1 MIFVCFFKLSTKS
14 TINVNFSSQRNF
26 WKKWTFGT
34 VCYRKGTL
42 RHAEHLSS
50 IVQVRKVTSA
60 TNECN
65 IKNLFG
71 LPSMLHFLALFSLK
85 IAAAVLQFA
94 GNCGF
99 GHTRAETEE
108 FCVST
113 LKLQWRSPS
122 SMLQAPALAK
132 VALPQRKF
140 TAAVV
145 KLVVVAWNI
154 NGISRRQRKKPEE
167 SPSVLPASG
176 PKTLGSLPSL
186 NRQVVK
192 HLAVILCHTS

>member
-1 MIFVCFFKLSTKS
+1 M
-14 TINVNFSSQRNF
+14 
-26 WKKWTFGT
+26 
-34 VCYRKGTL
+34 CYRKGTL

-50 IVQVRKVTSA
+50 IVQVRKVTST

-71 LPSMLHFLALFSLK
+71 LPSMLHFLGLFSLK

>member
-1 MIFVCFFKLSTKS
+1 MFFQKIKNLSTKS
-14 TINVNFSSQRNF
+14 TKNVNFTSQRIF
-26 WKKWTFGT
+26 VKKWTFGT

-50 IVQVRKVTSA
+50 IAQVRKVTSA

-71 LPSMLHFLALFSLK
+71 LPSMLHFPGLFSLK

-145 KLVVVAWNI
+145 KLVVVA
-154 NGISRRQRKKPEE
+154 
-167 SPSVLPASG
+167 
-176 PKTLGSLPSL
+176 
-186 NRQVVK
+186 
-192 HLAVILCHTS
+192 